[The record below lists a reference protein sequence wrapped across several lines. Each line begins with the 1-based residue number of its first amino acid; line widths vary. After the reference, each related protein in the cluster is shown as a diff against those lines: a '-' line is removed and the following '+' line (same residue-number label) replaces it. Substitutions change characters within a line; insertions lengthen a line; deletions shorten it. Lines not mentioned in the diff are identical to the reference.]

1 MRTLVVIVV
10 GIALAGAFDAIAAMV
25 NARRVT
31 RGVDGGWLFIWTWLL
46 VAVAD
51 FGVGIVTGHPVF
63 AEIAI
68 HLLIF
73 VVPAA
78 VAWFLSRRRE
88 TPRVGAE

>member
-1 MRTLVVIVV
+1 MRTFVVIVV

-25 NARRVT
+25 NARRIT

-63 AEIAI
+63 AEMAI
-68 HLLIF
+68 HLPIF

-78 VAWFLSRRRE
+78 VAWYLSRRRE